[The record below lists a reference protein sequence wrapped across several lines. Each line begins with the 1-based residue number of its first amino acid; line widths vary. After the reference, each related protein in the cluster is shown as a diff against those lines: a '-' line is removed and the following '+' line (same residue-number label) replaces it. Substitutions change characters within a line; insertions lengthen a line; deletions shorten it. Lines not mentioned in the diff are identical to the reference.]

1 VKMRR
6 WLSTVRAAGQLYT
19 WGDGVHTKL
28 GRKEHLHVYKPELVQ
43 SVSAT
48 EVLTGPR
55 HTLVMTAEQ
64 GLVGFGDNEFGQVGN
79 GKTETA
85 LLPEPVQG
93 LGNVKAAAC
102 GLHYSL
108 AVTNTGELY
117 EWGYPGRNVN
127 LFSRLFGRSVSVD
140 KRHPVPEKVA
150 VLQGVSEVAAGEL
163 HFLAVTGE
171 G

>member
-1 VKMRR
+1 MRR

-28 GRKEHLHVYKPELVQ
+28 GRKEHRQVYRPELVQ
-43 SVSAT
+43 GVSAMQ
-48 EVLTGPR
+48 VLTGPR

-64 GLVGFGDNEFGQVGN
+64 GLIGFGENEFGQVGN
-79 GKTETA
+79 GKTETT
-85 LLPEPVQG
+85 LQPEPVQG
-93 LGNVKAAAC
+93 LGIVKAAAC

-108 AVTNTGELY
+108 AVTDTGELY
-117 EWGYPGRNVN
+117 EWGYPGRSVG
-127 LFSRLFGRSVSVD
+127 LLTRLFGRGVSAE
-140 KRHPVPEKVA
+140 KCHPVPEKVA

-171 G
+171 R